1 MAVDGPR
8 SPAPDSAG
16 HYDLDTLSLLDA
28 DAFDPQVAER
38 LRAHVRGCPRCG
50 SVLTALGCLR
60 TELTT
65 LPTPPMPAG
74 VVSRLDAAIR
84 AQGPPD
90 RSGSPVA
97 LTAVDIASTRRRR
110 RNRMVGWAAAA
121 ALVAG
126 GVGFGVN
133 TVFDSG
139 TTPGG
144 DTDTVLVTTLAGP
157 GGGPG
162 AGDAERGHPGAPQ
175 TSPDDTPGLFGTSE
189 HPSTPAQPGLT
200 PNHRD
205 VPRYTRGDIN
215 DSVASILARAGCG
228 ATGPCPTAAAG
239 AMAEPDRLAR
249 CTSALNGTVGMPG
262 ILRAVQFA
270 LFEGSPAFVFV
281 FGDDRVVV
289 VGSDCGQ
296 AATPEVL
303 FRGR

>member
-16 HYDLDTLSLLDA
+16 HYDLDTLCLLDA

-38 LRAHVRGCPRCG
+38 LHAHVRGCPRCG

-60 TELTT
+60 AELAA
-65 LPTPPMPAG
+65 LPAPPMPVG

-84 AQGPPD
+84 AQGRAD
-90 RSGSPVA
+90 RSGPPVA
-97 LTAVDIASTRRRR
+97 PAVVDIASVRRRR
-110 RNRMVGWAAAA
+110 RRTRMVGWAAVA
-121 ALVAG
+121 ALLAG
-126 GVGFGVN
+126 GIGFGVN
-133 TVFDSG
+133 AVFDSG
-139 TTPGG
+139 ATPGG

-157 GGGPG
+157 GAVAP
-162 AGDAERGHPGAPQ
+162 ERDHPGASQ
-175 TSPDDTPGLFGTSE
+175 TGPDDTPGPVGASV
-189 HPSTPAQPGLT
+189 HPGTPAQAGLT
-200 PNHRD
+200 PNHQD
-205 VPRYTRGDIN
+205 VPRYTRGDIS
-215 DSVASILARAGCG
+215 DSVATILARAGCRAAG
-228 ATGPCPTAAAG
+228 SCPSAAAG

-249 CTSALNGTVGMPG
+249 CTSALNGTVGMSG
-262 ILRAVQFA
+262 MLRAVQFA